1 MESFAL
7 ATLLFCVYFVAVC
20 CFIYKPSQS
29 LSSEQF
35 SLLLRE
41 AGEETTPSAP
51 SAPSAPLAPPAP
63 SALFV
68 DQPITIAQAL
78 SSDLDPEPEV
88 GIYTPQSR
96 QHHAPILEELLEG
109 IDLDTMPLRPARKI
123 AGKLGIAQKVK
134 GKDASLA
141 WLRAQI
147 KNRLSD
153 LPQQTAPIILEVM
166 TVA

>member
-1 MESFAL
+1 MESFAFAL
-7 ATLLFCVYFVAVC
+7 LLFCVYFVAAC
-20 CFIYKPSQS
+20 CFLYKPNQS
-29 LSSEQF
+29 LCSEQF

-41 AGEETTPSAP
+41 AGEETAPPAPPTPSAP
-51 SAPSAPLAPPAP
+51 PAF

-68 DQPITIAQAL
+68 DQPITMALAL

-88 GIYTPQSR
+88 EINTPQSR
-96 QHHAPILEELLEG
+96 QHHAPTLEELLEG

-134 GKDASLA
+134 GKDAPLA

-153 LPQQTAPIILEVM
+153 LPQQTALIILEVM